1 MFDFSAFFAQY
12 GNLFLQGTVDTL
24 IMTCVATILAY
35 VIGIPLGI
43 LLVVTSPN
51 GLRPNRIVSTIVGW
65 IVNIGRS
72 VPFIILLVALIPFT
86 RFIVGTSL
94 GVPGAVVPLVVTAAP
109 FAARMVEQ
117 SLEET
122 DSGLV
127 EAAQSF
133 GASTWQIVWK
143 VYLKETLPSLV
154 RGAAI
159 TFVTLFGYSAMAGTV
174 GAGGLGDIAIR
185 YGYQRFQTDVMIF
198 AVLLCVVLVIV
209 FQAIGDATARKIDQA
224 PQVTCK
230 SSWRRPAKTRI
241 IKRSRILWEAASSFC
256 EIYSWAQPSSCDRPT
271 LIPLFAW

>member
-51 GLRPNRIVSTIVGW
+51 GLRPNRIDSTIVGW

-86 RFIVGTSL
+86 RVIVGTSL

-209 FQAIGDATARKIDQA
+209 FQAIGDVTARKID
-224 PQVTCK
+224 K
-230 SSWRRPAKTRI
+230 RRR
-241 IKRSRILWEAASSFC
+241 
-256 EIYSWAQPSSCDRPT
+256 
-271 LIPLFAW
+271 

>member
-154 RGAAI
+154 RGAA
-159 TFVTLFGYSAMAGTV
+159 TLFGYSAMAGTV

-209 FQAIGDATARKIDQA
+209 FQAIGDVTARKID
-224 PQVTCK
+224 K
-230 SSWRRPAKTRI
+230 RRR
-241 IKRSRILWEAASSFC
+241 
-256 EIYSWAQPSSCDRPT
+256 
-271 LIPLFAW
+271 

>member
-12 GNLFLQGTVDTL
+12 GNLFLQGTIDTL
-24 IMTCVATILAY
+24 VMTCVASILAY

-51 GLRPNRIVSTIVGW
+51 GLRPNRVVSTIVGW

-209 FQAIGDATARKIDQA
+209 FQAIGDVTARKID
-224 PQVTCK
+224 K
-230 SSWRRPAKTRI
+230 RRR
-241 IKRSRILWEAASSFC
+241 
-256 EIYSWAQPSSCDRPT
+256 
-271 LIPLFAW
+271 

>member
-51 GLRPNRIVSTIVGW
+51 GLRPNRVISTIVGW

-198 AVLLCVVLVIV
+198 AVLLCIVLVIV
-209 FQAIGDATARKIDQA
+209 FQAIGDVTARKID
-224 PQVTCK
+224 K
-230 SSWRRPAKTRI
+230 RRR
-241 IKRSRILWEAASSFC
+241 
-256 EIYSWAQPSSCDRPT
+256 
-271 LIPLFAW
+271 

>member
-12 GNLFLQGTVDTL
+12 GNLFLQGTIDTL
-24 IMTCVATILAY
+24 VMTCVATILAY

-51 GLRPNRIVSTIVGW
+51 GLRPNRVVSTIVGW

-185 YGYQRFQTDVMIF
+185 YGYQRYLGDVMI
-198 AVLLCVVLVIV
+198 ASIVLCIVLVQV
-209 FQAIGDATARKIDQA
+209 FQSIGDLVARLVDKR
-224 PQVTCK
+224 V
-230 SSWRRPAKTRI
+230 RR
-241 IKRSRILWEAASSFC
+241 S
-256 EIYSWAQPSSCDRPT
+256 
-271 LIPLFAW
+271 

>member
-109 FAARMVEQ
+109 FAARIVEQ

-209 FQAIGDATARKIDQA
+209 FQAIGDVTARKID
-224 PQVTCK
+224 K
-230 SSWRRPAKTRI
+230 RRR
-241 IKRSRILWEAASSFC
+241 
-256 EIYSWAQPSSCDRPT
+256 
-271 LIPLFAW
+271 

>member
-109 FAARMVEQ
+109 FAARLVEQ

-209 FQAIGDATARKIDQA
+209 FQAIGDVTARKID
-224 PQVTCK
+224 K
-230 SSWRRPAKTRI
+230 RRR
-241 IKRSRILWEAASSFC
+241 
-256 EIYSWAQPSSCDRPT
+256 
-271 LIPLFAW
+271 

>member
-12 GNLFLQGTVDTL
+12 GALFAQGTLDTL
-24 IMTCVATILAY
+24 IMTCVATLLAY

-51 GLRPNRIVSTIVGW
+51 GLRPNRVVSTIVGW

-72 VPFIILLVALIPFT
+72 IPFIILLVALIPVT

-94 GVPGAVVPLVVTAAP
+94 GVPGAIVPLVVTAAP

-122 DSGLV
+122 DGGLV

-154 RGAAI
+154 RGIAI

-185 YGYQRFQTDVMIF
+185 YGYQRFQTDVMVF
-198 AVLLCVVLVIV
+198 AVLLCIVLVIV
-209 FQAIGDATARKIDQA
+209 FQAIGDVTARRID
-224 PQVTCK
+224 K
-230 SSWRRPAKTRI
+230 RRK
-241 IKRSRILWEAASSFC
+241 
-256 EIYSWAQPSSCDRPT
+256 
-271 LIPLFAW
+271 

>member
-12 GNLFLQGTVDTL
+12 GNLFLQGTIDTL

-209 FQAIGDATARKIDQA
+209 FQAVGDVTARKID
-224 PQVTCK
+224 K
-230 SSWRRPAKTRI
+230 RRR
-241 IKRSRILWEAASSFC
+241 
-256 EIYSWAQPSSCDRPT
+256 
-271 LIPLFAW
+271 

>member
-51 GLRPNRIVSTIVGW
+51 GLRPNRIVSTIIGW

-209 FQAIGDATARKIDQA
+209 FQAIGDVTARKID
-224 PQVTCK
+224 K
-230 SSWRRPAKTRI
+230 RRR
-241 IKRSRILWEAASSFC
+241 
-256 EIYSWAQPSSCDRPT
+256 
-271 LIPLFAW
+271 

>member
-51 GLRPNRIVSTIVGW
+51 GLRPNRIISTIVGW

-72 VPFIILLVALIPFT
+72 IPFIILLVALIPFT

-209 FQAIGDATARKIDQA
+209 FQAIGDVTARKID
-224 PQVTCK
+224 K
-230 SSWRRPAKTRI
+230 RRR
-241 IKRSRILWEAASSFC
+241 
-256 EIYSWAQPSSCDRPT
+256 
-271 LIPLFAW
+271 

>member
-94 GVPGAVVPLVVTAAP
+94 GVPGAVVPLVLTAAP

-209 FQAIGDATARKIDQA
+209 FQAIGDVTARKID
-224 PQVTCK
+224 K
-230 SSWRRPAKTRI
+230 RRR
-241 IKRSRILWEAASSFC
+241 
-256 EIYSWAQPSSCDRPT
+256 
-271 LIPLFAW
+271 

>member
-12 GNLFLQGTVDTL
+12 GNLFLQGAVDTL

-86 RFIVGTSL
+86 RFVVGTSL

-159 TFVTLFGYSAMAGTV
+159 TFVTLFGYSAMAGTG

-209 FQAIGDATARKIDQA
+209 FQAIGDVTARKID
-224 PQVTCK
+224 K
-230 SSWRRPAKTRI
+230 RRR
-241 IKRSRILWEAASSFC
+241 
-256 EIYSWAQPSSCDRPT
+256 
-271 LIPLFAW
+271 

>member
-12 GNLFLQGTVDTL
+12 GNLFLRGTVDTL

-143 VYLKETLPSLV
+143 VYLKETLRRARHRVP
-154 RGAAI
+154 
-159 TFVTLFGYSAMAGTV
+159 
-174 GAGGLGDIAIR
+174 GD
-185 YGYQRFQTDVMIF
+185 
-198 AVLLCVVLVIV
+198 
-209 FQAIGDATARKIDQA
+209 
-224 PQVTCK
+224 
-230 SSWRRPAKTRI
+230 RR
-241 IKRSRILWEAASSFC
+241 
-256 EIYSWAQPSSCDRPT
+256 CDR
-271 LIPLFAW
+271 A

>member
-12 GNLFLQGTVDTL
+12 GNLFFQGTVDTL

-35 VIGIPLGI
+35 IIGIPLGI

-209 FQAIGDATARKIDQA
+209 FQAIGDVTARKID
-224 PQVTCK
+224 K
-230 SSWRRPAKTRI
+230 RRR
-241 IKRSRILWEAASSFC
+241 
-256 EIYSWAQPSSCDRPT
+256 
-271 LIPLFAW
+271 

>member
-43 LLVVTSPN
+43 LLVMTSPN

-209 FQAIGDATARKIDQA
+209 FQAIGDVTARKID
-224 PQVTCK
+224 K
-230 SSWRRPAKTRI
+230 RRR
-241 IKRSRILWEAASSFC
+241 
-256 EIYSWAQPSSCDRPT
+256 
-271 LIPLFAW
+271 

>member
-12 GNLFLQGTVDTL
+12 GDLFLQGTIDTL
-24 IMTCVATILAY
+24 VMTCVATILAY

-51 GLRPNRIVSTIVGW
+51 GLRPNRVVSTIVGW

-209 FQAIGDATARKIDQA
+209 FQAIGDVTARKID
-224 PQVTCK
+224 K
-230 SSWRRPAKTRI
+230 RRR
-241 IKRSRILWEAASSFC
+241 
-256 EIYSWAQPSSCDRPT
+256 
-271 LIPLFAW
+271 

>member
-1 MFDFSAFFAQY
+1 MFDFSAFFAHY
-12 GNLFLQGTVDTL
+12 GNLFLQGTVDRL

-209 FQAIGDATARKIDQA
+209 FQAIGDVTARKID
-224 PQVTCK
+224 K
-230 SSWRRPAKTRI
+230 RRR
-241 IKRSRILWEAASSFC
+241 
-256 EIYSWAQPSSCDRPT
+256 
-271 LIPLFAW
+271 

>member
-51 GLRPNRIVSTIVGW
+51 GLRPNRIASTIVGW

-209 FQAIGDATARKIDQA
+209 FQAIGDVTARKID
-224 PQVTCK
+224 K
-230 SSWRRPAKTRI
+230 RRR
-241 IKRSRILWEAASSFC
+241 
-256 EIYSWAQPSSCDRPT
+256 
-271 LIPLFAW
+271 

>member
-159 TFVTLFGYSAMAGTV
+159 TFVTRFGYSAMAGTV

-209 FQAIGDATARKIDQA
+209 FQAIGDVTARKID
-224 PQVTCK
+224 K
-230 SSWRRPAKTRI
+230 RRR
-241 IKRSRILWEAASSFC
+241 
-256 EIYSWAQPSSCDRPT
+256 
-271 LIPLFAW
+271 

>member
-12 GNLFLQGTVDTL
+12 GNLFLQGTIDTL
-24 IMTCVATILAY
+24 VMTCVATILAY

-117 SLEET
+117 SLEEI

-209 FQAIGDATARKIDQA
+209 FQAIGDVTARKID
-224 PQVTCK
+224 K
-230 SSWRRPAKTRI
+230 RRR
-241 IKRSRILWEAASSFC
+241 
-256 EIYSWAQPSSCDRPT
+256 
-271 LIPLFAW
+271 

>member
-51 GLRPNRIVSTIVGW
+51 GLRPNRIVSTVVGW
-65 IVNIGRS
+65 VVNIGRS
-72 VPFIILLVALIPFT
+72 VPFIILLVVLIPFT

-185 YGYQRFQTDVMIF
+185 YGYQRFQMDVMI
-198 AVLLCVVLVIV
+198 ATVVVLIV
-209 FQAIGDATARKIDQA
+209 MVQAMQSLGDY
-224 PQVTCK
+224 
-230 SSWRRPAKTRI
+230 
-241 IKRSRILWEAASSFC
+241 ASKK
-256 EIYSWAQPSSCDRPT
+256 
-271 LIPLFAW
+271 LNKNKL

>member
-51 GLRPNRIVSTIVGW
+51 GLRPNRVISTIVGW

-198 AVLLCVVLVIV
+198 AVLLCVVLIIV
-209 FQAIGDATARKIDQA
+209 FQAIGDVTARKID
-224 PQVTCK
+224 K
-230 SSWRRPAKTRI
+230 RRR
-241 IKRSRILWEAASSFC
+241 
-256 EIYSWAQPSSCDRPT
+256 
-271 LIPLFAW
+271 

>member
-12 GNLFLQGTVDTL
+12 SNLFLQGTVDTL

-209 FQAIGDATARKIDQA
+209 FQAIGDVTARKID
-224 PQVTCK
+224 K
-230 SSWRRPAKTRI
+230 RRR
-241 IKRSRILWEAASSFC
+241 
-256 EIYSWAQPSSCDRPT
+256 
-271 LIPLFAW
+271 

>member
-51 GLRPNRIVSTIVGW
+51 GLRPNRIISTIVGW

-209 FQAIGDATARKIDQA
+209 FQAVGDVTARKID
-224 PQVTCK
+224 K
-230 SSWRRPAKTRI
+230 RRR
-241 IKRSRILWEAASSFC
+241 
-256 EIYSWAQPSSCDRPT
+256 
-271 LIPLFAW
+271 

>member
-1 MFDFSAFFAQY
+1 MSDFSAFFAQY

-24 IMTCVATILAY
+24 IMTCAATILAY

-51 GLRPNRIVSTIVGW
+51 GLRPNRIISTIVGW

-72 VPFIILLVALIPFT
+72 IPFIILLVALIPFT

-209 FQAIGDATARKIDQA
+209 FQAIGDVTARKID
-224 PQVTCK
+224 K
-230 SSWRRPAKTRI
+230 RRR
-241 IKRSRILWEAASSFC
+241 
-256 EIYSWAQPSSCDRPT
+256 
-271 LIPLFAW
+271 

>member
-94 GVPGAVVPLVVTAAP
+94 GVPGAVVPLVMTAAP

-209 FQAIGDATARKIDQA
+209 FQAIGDVTARKID
-224 PQVTCK
+224 K
-230 SSWRRPAKTRI
+230 RRR
-241 IKRSRILWEAASSFC
+241 
-256 EIYSWAQPSSCDRPT
+256 
-271 LIPLFAW
+271 

>member
-1 MFDFSAFFAQY
+1 M
-12 GNLFLQGTVDTL
+12 QGTVDTL

-209 FQAIGDATARKIDQA
+209 FQAVGDVTARKID
-224 PQVTCK
+224 K
-230 SSWRRPAKTRI
+230 RRR
-241 IKRSRILWEAASSFC
+241 
-256 EIYSWAQPSSCDRPT
+256 
-271 LIPLFAW
+271 

>member
-43 LLVVTSPN
+43 LLVVNSPN

-209 FQAIGDATARKIDQA
+209 FQAIGDVTARKID
-224 PQVTCK
+224 K
-230 SSWRRPAKTRI
+230 RRR
-241 IKRSRILWEAASSFC
+241 
-256 EIYSWAQPSSCDRPT
+256 
-271 LIPLFAW
+271 

>member
-94 GVPGAVVPLVVTAAP
+94 GVPGAIVPLVVTAAP

-209 FQAIGDATARKIDQA
+209 FQAIGDVTARKID
-224 PQVTCK
+224 K
-230 SSWRRPAKTRI
+230 RRR
-241 IKRSRILWEAASSFC
+241 
-256 EIYSWAQPSSCDRPT
+256 
-271 LIPLFAW
+271 

>member
-12 GNLFLQGTVDTL
+12 GNLFLQGTIDTL
-24 IMTCVATILAY
+24 VMTCVATILAY

-51 GLRPNRIVSTIVGW
+51 GLHPNRVVSTIVGW

-209 FQAIGDATARKIDQA
+209 FQAIGDVTARKID
-224 PQVTCK
+224 K
-230 SSWRRPAKTRI
+230 RRR
-241 IKRSRILWEAASSFC
+241 
-256 EIYSWAQPSSCDRPT
+256 
-271 LIPLFAW
+271 

>member
-12 GNLFLQGTVDTL
+12 DNLFLQGTVDTL

-209 FQAIGDATARKIDQA
+209 FQAIGDVTARKID
-224 PQVTCK
+224 K
-230 SSWRRPAKTRI
+230 RRR
-241 IKRSRILWEAASSFC
+241 
-256 EIYSWAQPSSCDRPT
+256 
-271 LIPLFAW
+271 